1 VCERERER
9 VARTDVCERV
19 AITGEQPPCKK
30 LNLWN
35 KKQKPNKEDI
45 KKGSTR
51 DTKKGPKT

>member
-1 VCERERER
+1 